1 MKGLQLYAKKSFEKT
16 TCVTK
21 IIYHIFMQKC
31 SKICKNLFHNAKR
44 TKVCTFHDL
53 NISTSL
59 SHKIKHSIQKEH
71 ILKQVHVPSIEKI
84 STFCVVMW
92 MNTNLVCKMFLLLVF
107 FPIDFDMEWQQW
119 KPAAETT
126 QPRKRDL
133 SLFSFC
139 CQWKWLSGHNWWAE
153 IKCLQM
159 DEC

>member
-1 MKGLQLYAKKSFEKT
+1 MYAKKSFEKT

-31 SKICKNLFHNAKR
+31 SKICKNLSHNAKR

-59 SHKIKHSIQKEH
+59 SHKIKHPVQKKH

-92 MNTNLVCKMFLLLVF
+92 MNTNLVCKMFVTCF
-107 FPIDFDMEWQQW
+107 FPHRLWYGWQQW

-126 QPRKRDL
+126 HPRKRDL

-139 CQWKWLSGHNWWAE
+139 CQWKWLSGHNWRAE
-153 IKCLQM
+153 IECLQM
-159 DEC
+159 DECIKIC

>member
-1 MKGLQLYAKKSFEKT
+1 MYAKKSFEKT

-53 NISTSL
+53 NISTYL
-59 SHKIKHSIQKEH
+59 SHKIKHPVQKKH

-107 FPIDFDMEWQQW
+107 FPIDFDMDGSNGNQLQKLPIQGKEILVYF
-119 KPAAETT
+119 PFATNGNDYLATT
-126 QPRKRDL
+126 DEQKL
-133 SLFSFC
+133 SVY
-139 CQWKWLSGHNWWAE
+139 KW
-153 IKCLQM
+153 
-159 DEC
+159 

>member
-1 MKGLQLYAKKSFEKT
+1 MYAKKSFEKT

-59 SHKIKHSIQKEH
+59 SHKIKHPVQKKH

-92 MNTNLVCKMFLLLVF
+92 MNTNLVCKMFVTCF
-107 FPIDFDMEWQQW
+107 FSQRLWYGISAMETSCRNYPTKEKETLDFLPFALNGNDYL
-119 KPAAETT
+119 ATT
-126 QPRKRDL
+126 DVQKL
-133 SLFSFC
+133 SVY
-139 CQWKWLSGHNWWAE
+139 KWMNV
-153 IKCLQM
+153 
-159 DEC
+159 